1 MLTTISTFF
10 PLMRLAAKFN
20 QTGAAS
26 FDVPKWAVKA
36 RLPRHVRK
44 SSRKLRRVPS
54 SQITDWFDLTRM
66 MKGMSWLCK
75 KSNQSNPMNSRSAT
89 HSIIVLSLT
98 YILEYLPAYSPDYN
112 PIEHTWAQA
121 KAHRRK
127 TGETAEQISPIK
139 SESKVE
145 SSGYR

>member
-1 MLTTISTFF
+1 
-10 PLMRLAAKFN
+10 
-20 QTGAAS
+20 
-26 FDVPKWAVKA
+26 
-36 RLPRHVRK
+36 
-44 SSRKLRRVPS
+44 
-54 SQITDWFDLTRM
+54 
-66 MKGMSWLCK
+66 
-75 KSNQSNPMNSRSAT
+75 MNSRSAT
-89 HSIIVLSLT
+89 HSIIILSLT

-145 SSGYR
+145 SSGYMLGKTKVRMGPVTVTESIRQIEGQV